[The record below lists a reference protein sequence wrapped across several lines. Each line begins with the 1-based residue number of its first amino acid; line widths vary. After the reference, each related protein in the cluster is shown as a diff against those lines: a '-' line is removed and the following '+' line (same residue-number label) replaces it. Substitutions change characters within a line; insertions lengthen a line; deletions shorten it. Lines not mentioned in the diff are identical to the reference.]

1 MATFKLKNPKI
12 NLAKEKQFQVE
23 KLEERVILPEGH
35 LKSAGLDLRVLTE
48 DGKPVLIKPGE
59 YHKFRTGI
67 KIAPPEREYV
77 EIHVRSSVG
86 CKKHLALMNG
96 TGIIDEDYRGE
107 ILVFLWNFGSEDVWV
122 EDNERVC
129 QMIFHRYR
137 THIPVLVESVDE
149 TERGESGFGSSGRF

>member
-1 MATFKLKNPKI
+1 MEIYFEL
-12 NLAKEKQFQVE
+12 E
-23 KLEERVILPEGH
+23 KLEDRVILPEGH

-48 DGKPVLIKPGE
+48 NAAPVLLRPGE
-59 YHKFRTGI
+59 CHKFRTGI
-67 KIAPPEREYV
+67 KIAPPEGEYV

-107 ILVFLWNFGSEDVWV
+107 ILVFLWNFGSEDIWV

-129 QMIFHRYR
+129 QMIFHKYVK
-137 THIPVLVESVDE
+137 HIPMLVNSVED
-149 TERGESGFGSSGRF
+149 TERGEAGIGSSGRF

>member
-1 MATFKLKNPKI
+1 MWNKDEDITFFN
-12 NLAKEKQFQVE
+12 VE
-23 KLEERVILPEGH
+23 KLDSRVILPEGH

-48 DGKPVLIKPGE
+48 NSEPVTLKPGE
-59 YHKFRTGI
+59 CHKFHTGI
-67 KIAPPEREYV
+67 KVSSPKGEYI

-107 ILVFLWNFGSEDVWV
+107 ILVFLWNFGSEDVII

-129 QMIFHRYR
+129 QMIFHKYKQ
-137 THIPVLVESVDE
+137 HEPVLVDSVDN
-149 TERGESGFGSSGRF
+149 TERGEAGIGSSGRF